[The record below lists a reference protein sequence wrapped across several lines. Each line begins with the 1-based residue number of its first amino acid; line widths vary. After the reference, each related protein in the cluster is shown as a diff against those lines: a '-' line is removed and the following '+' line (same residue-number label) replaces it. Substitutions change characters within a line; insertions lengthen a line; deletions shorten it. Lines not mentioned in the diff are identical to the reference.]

1 MDSVVLDLFIQDFVN
16 TNRIRGVHVSWDNLC
31 ARRAFETGI
40 PSVFRFESGGQEHY
54 ATGQVL
60 NLPDADW
67 FRIELIRAIPET
79 EHRFDYLRM
88 LFPQTHTDLTVDAVP
103 GDPVLVK
110 LTTRHRGLMNIVF
123 VIRDGPAV
131 SNPFLV

>member
-1 MDSVVLDLFIQDFVN
+1 
-16 TNRIRGVHVSWDNLC
+16 
-31 ARRAFETGI
+31 
-40 PSVFRFESGGQEHY
+40 
-54 ATGQVL
+54 
-60 NLPDADW
+60 
-67 FRIELIRAIPET
+67 LIRAIPET